1 MFALNSFKFSN
12 KLCYSFKKL
21 DKTEI
26 VTVLTLSSSA
36 KVKFVQRFKRKLVTI
51 FINAKSI
58 SPIWHRLILSLEHME
73 SENSVL
79 TREHFINNITYVAP
93 IGKQFLHA
101 LFNEKLSAVVQIF
114 LKNKLVVFSIAQTFN
129 LCFLWLQ
136 ENKYKSKKR

>member
-26 VTVLTLSSSA
+26 VTVFTLSTSA

-58 SPIWHRLILSLEHME
+58 SPIWHWLILSLEHME
-73 SENSVL
+73 SENFVL

-93 IGKQFLHA
+93 IGKKFLHA
-101 LFNEKLSAVVQIF
+101 LFKEKLCAVVQIF
-114 LKNKLVVFSIAQTFN
+114 LKNKLVVFSVAQTFN

-136 ENKYKSKKR
+136 ENKYKLKNR